1 MFITFTPPKTN
12 GWIPKIAIFERR
24 YILKTHHFWYLCR
37 ISEGVGSL
45 PTSTFTSFSDEFKK
59 MYPGI
64 PTSPPSPPSP
74 HVNPWEILF
83 NGIAMKGFASL
94 SLLMIFELWSFT
106 VRLVLYLTR
115 YHKLCCLFSSH
126 MAAVSFG
133 RFLNHQQIWPLKTRW
148 LPTFPGGSGI
158 IPPAT
163 IYRHKK
169 GPCFKRLVLI
179 HQADI

>member
-37 ISEGVGSL
+37 VSEGVGSL
-45 PTSTFTSFSDEFKK
+45 LTSTFTSFSDEFKK

-64 PTSPPSPPSP
+64 PTSPPSP

-106 VRLVLYLTR
+106 VKLVLYLTR

-133 RFLNHQQIWPLKTRW
+133 GFLNHQQTWPLKTRW
-148 LPTFPGGSGI
+148 LRIRDHSSS
-158 IPPAT
+158 
-163 IYRHKK
+163 HDSC
-169 GPCFKRLVLI
+169 PCFKRLVLI